1 MKRYLGIFILTI
13 MVGLSGCASDTD
25 SDTQVSSRAYSMQI
39 QQNQNRVQTFNGR
52 RQIRSSD
59 GSMWTPPAGSDED
72 DLWSFAAITDEPP
85 PEVAAAGHDRCI
97 VQLRPENVQAWLTP
111 QGRSLEELDA
121 LLDDKAPA
129 YYAHKLAA

>member
-1 MKRYLGIFILTI
+1 MKRYLGIFILTV

-59 GSMWTPPAGSDED
+59 GSMWTRSRNGEIRNRNN
-72 DLWSFAAITDEPP
+72 L
-85 PEVAAAGHDRCI
+85 PEVF
-97 VQLRPENVQAWLTP
+97 P
-111 QGRSLEELDA
+111 
-121 LLDDKAPA
+121 
-129 YYAHKLAA
+129 

>member
-1 MKRYLGIFILTI
+1 MKRYLGIFILTV

-59 GSMWTPPAGSDED
+59 GSMWTPPAGSYQDKDGYILDKDGTTIGQTGPLKIPKVPGYRERHHGNTSGR
-72 DLWSFAAITDEPP
+72 LFRFLIFPFLLLVFLLSY
-85 PEVAAAGHDRCI
+85 CI
-97 VQLRPENVQAWLTP
+97 FR
-111 QGRSLEELDA
+111 DF
-121 LLDDKAPA
+121 
-129 YYAHKLAA
+129 